1 MFRFRKPQALALY
14 LAAVIAALAI
24 PLFAMTAVATYFYVQ
39 AEKGR
44 LEQFAANKLD
54 HIVDSLEQDF
64 NAKILLLEEMTT
76 TPSLRKANFEQF
88 DMRARE
94 LLPKEAAYL
103 VLRGA
108 NGRQLVNTF
117 YPAGAQLPTDSNS
130 EADDIVFQTRQ
141 PHVSSLIAAE
151 GGDLAVTISVPVI
164 EANVVTSVLS
174 VVYRPAYFANLMS
187 QSGLAAPYFASIADR
202 TGRIVARTVRSEEFV
217 GKQLPGFG
225 TSRGASGSYAGRNP
239 QGVAVLGFY
248 KRLQG
253 SGWFIS
259 IGIEKAAMEAPLSR
273 SLAIMSLIF
282 LALAISGAA
291 LVWRIARVITG
302 AFKTLLEAIAVRM
315 SGREIDVAPTT
326 PILEANV
333 VGTAIAAASRKIS
346 EQTGDLLR
354 SKQELERRVEQRTRE
369 LADQAALMQATL
381 ENMDQGLFMVDAS
394 GSIAIHNDRADELLS
409 LPAALL
415 DGKPHY
421 RELVAFQQG
430 IGEFSNADQVAREW
444 KSDDPLANRS
454 QRYVRERRDGRVL
467 DVRSVPISTGGM
479 VCTFSDI
486 TEQHR
491 AAQRISHIAHHDALT
506 GLGNRLLFR
515 ERLEQAFRSAKDH
528 GSCFAVLLIDLD
540 RFKLVNDALGDS
552 AGDTLIKIVAA
563 RLAELIGEGDTVSRL
578 GGDEFALIR
587 IVDRNHAEDATKLA
601 SKFLAS
607 LQSRIQLGG
616 RETLT
621 TASIGIVIAPGDGID
636 AENILKHADLALAKA
651 KSDGRNR
658 FTFFESGM
666 EREAEER
673 HTLELEM
680 RQALERGEFAVHY
693 QPVIN
698 SIDQRICGFE
708 ALVRWHHPERGMVSP
723 MTFIPLAE
731 ETGIVVPLGE
741 WVLRQA
747 CMDAASWPSNIKI
760 AVNLSPVQLLSEGL
774 VATIES
780 ALAMSG
786 LAAERLELEV
796 TETVLLQKDD
806 RSLGTLHGIQNL
818 GVAVVLDDFGTGYSS
833 LSYVRAFPFDKIK
846 IDKSFVDEMETRP
859 ECAAI
864 ITAVTGLARMLDMSI
879 TAEGVETE
887 QQFQLLRAAGCG
899 QAQGYLFSRPRP
911 QSEFSFDAGGGC
923 FMSAPGTRATA

>member
-1 MFRFRKPQALALY
+1 MFRFRKPQPLALY
-14 LAAVIAALAI
+14 LTAVIAALAI
-24 PLFAMTAVATYFYVQ
+24 PLFAMTAVATLFYVQ

-44 LEQFAANKLD
+44 LEQFATNKLD

-64 NAKILLLEEMTT
+64 NAKILLLQAMTT
-76 TPSLRKANFEQF
+76 TPSLRKGNFEQF
-88 DMRARE
+88 DNRARE

-108 NGRQLVNTF
+108 NGRQLVNTL
-117 YPAGAQLPTDSNS
+117 YPTGSQLPTDSNS
-130 EADDIVFQTRQ
+130 EADDIVFETRQ
-141 PHVSSLIAAE
+141 PHVSNLVTAE
-151 GGDLAVTISVPVI
+151 GGDLVVTISVPVI

-174 VVYRPAYFANLMS
+174 VAYRPAYFASLMS
-187 QSGLAAPYFASIADR
+187 QLGLAAPYFASTTDR
-202 TGRIVARTVRSEEFV
+202 TGRIVARTVRSEEFA
-217 GKQLPGFG
+217 GKQLPGFSA
-225 TSRGASGSYAGRNP
+225 SRGASGSYAGTNP

-282 LALAISGAA
+282 LALAIAGAA

-302 AFKTLLEAIAVRM
+302 AFKTLLEAIAERM
-315 SGREIDVAPTT
+315 AGREVDIVPTT

-333 VGTAIAAASRKIS
+333 VGEAIAAASRKIS

-354 SKQELERRVEQRTRE
+354 SKQELECRVEQRTRE
-369 LADQAALMQATL
+369 LAAQAALMQATL
-381 ENMDQGLFMVDAS
+381 ENMDQGLFMIDAS
-394 GSIAIHNDRADELLS
+394 GSIAIHNDRADELLG
-409 LPAALL
+409 LPATLL

-421 RELVAFQQG
+421 RELVAFQHG
-430 IGEFSNADQVAREW
+430 IGEFSNADRVAREW
-444 KSDDPLANRS
+444 TANDPQANRS

-506 GLGNRLLFR
+506 GLANRLLFC
-515 ERLEQAFRSAKDH
+515 ERLETAFGSAKDH
-528 GSCFAVLLIDLD
+528 GKCFSLLLIDLD
-540 RFKLVNDALGDS
+540 RFKLVNDALGHS

-563 RLAELIGEGDTVSRL
+563 RLAGLIGEGDTLARL

-587 IVDRNHAEDATKLA
+587 VVDRNHAEDATELA
-601 SKFLAS
+601 NKFMAS

-621 TASIGIVIAPGDGID
+621 TASIGIVIAPG
-636 AENILKHADLALAKA
+636 LKHADLALARA

-658 FTFFESGM
+658 FMFFESGM
-666 EREAEER
+666 ELEAEER

-680 RQALERGEFAVHY
+680 RRALERGEFAVHY

-698 SIDQRICGFE
+698 SADQRTCGFE
-708 ALVRWHHPERGMVSP
+708 ALIRWHHPERGMVSP

-731 ETGIVVPLGE
+731 ETGIIVPLGE

-747 CMDAASWPSNIKI
+747 CLDAAKWPSDIKI
-760 AVNLSPVQLLSEGL
+760 AVNLSPVQLVSEGL
-774 VATIES
+774 VAMIES
-780 ALAMSG
+780 ALAVSG
-786 LAAERLELEV
+786 LAADRLELEV

-806 RSLGTLHGIQNL
+806 RSLGTLHDIQNL
-818 GVAVVLDDFGTGYSS
+818 GVGVVLDDFGTGYSS

-887 QQFQLLRAAGCG
+887 QQFRLLRAAGCG

-911 QSEFSFDAGGGC
+911 QSEFSFDAGGDC
-923 FMSAPGTRATA
+923 LMDPRGTRAIA